1 MAFAPSWIGYRDCP
15 LRTFDAGQCTSA
27 LGGPDAESA
36 NDLPAT
42 LLTSVLESGVPVV
55 VADRLADVVNGSV
68 ADGEIGGQL
77 GPCPPTP
84 HAGP

>member
-1 MAFAPSWIGYRDCP
+1 MRSRLTTCLQPCSLPS
-15 LRTFDAGQCTSA
+15 F
-27 LGGPDAESA
+27 
-36 NDLPAT
+36 
-42 LLTSVLESGVPVV
+42 ESGVPVV